1 VLAFGLISV
10 VLVVAWPGQCCS
22 ASRRRKGMS
31 PLVLFHLAALL
42 LLGLGLY
49 GTSPAAWWG
58 CSSAVELMLNGAGLA
73 MVERPVDPAA
83 DELGQLGALLVMGL
97 ALTAEATLVLAII
110 LVVAKRWGTSDSA
123 TISSLRG

>member
-1 VLAFGLISV
+1 
-10 VLVVAWPGQCCS
+10 
-22 ASRRRKGMS
+22 MN

-49 GTSPAAWWG
+49 GITSRRSLVG
-58 CSSAVELMLNGAGLA
+58 MLIAVELMLNGAGLA
-73 MVERPVDPAA
+73 RVASARLTPAA

-97 ALTAEATLVLAII
+97 AAAEATLVLAII